1 MTGSLVSIVC
11 KKAYWTKSISSVF
24 YHPVDY
30 LFLVNKIMKC
40 KTVSVWWP
48 GPSHIFFEQCNIV
61 LSGLVW
67 TNQSQAALWL
77 GGVGGFLRRFLGGW
91 SEVPWP
97 SCLVVTLAMNGD
109 GVVIIL
115 IVTGFSSANRI
126 SLVTKLL
133 TSLILLW
140 LPLTLNDRMTLW
152 SIEVFWMIV
161 PYCPIL
167 NTSTAIVTAGILQ
180 HCSECAVKWM
190 TLRRNINFWSYL
202 KYWLHF
208 SRIFGNIKNLMKQEC
223 TLRLGN

>member
-1 MTGSLVSIVC
+1 M
-11 KKAYWTKSISSVF
+11 K
-24 YHPVDY
+24 
-30 LFLVNKIMKC
+30 KC

-48 GPSHIFFEQCNIV
+48 GPGHIFLEQCNIV
-61 LSGLVW
+61 LSGLVLA
-67 TNQSQAALWL
+67 NQSQAALWL

-91 SEVPWP
+91 SEVLWP

-133 TSLILLW
+133 TPLILLW

-208 SRIFGNIKNLMKQEC
+208 SRIFGNTKNLMKQEC